1 MSSNSDLIKFI
12 CIKQGSRLRVRIIS
26 PGYNPN
32 ANCQFPRKIRKEGAI
47 YEAPKEALTFSKNSA
62 QKFFYRVKASSIK
75 VIFANDE
82 NNDGII
88 GSNEIQNNTTSIHLE
103 KVYGESGECNICF
116 DNKKDIVFVP
126 CGHFCCC
133 HYCYSQLKEKTCI
146 MCREKINLVATLDQ
160 LQ

>member
-1 MSSNSDLIKFI
+1 MRYVKNKNLKIVSTSFSGIKTI
-12 CIKQGSRLRVRIIS
+12 
-26 PGYNPN
+26 
-32 ANCQFPRKIRKEGAI
+32 
-47 YEAPKEALTFSKNSA
+47 
-62 QKFFYRVKASSIK
+62 
-75 VIFANDE
+75 
-82 NNDGII
+82 
-88 GSNEIQNNTTSIHLE
+88 E

-116 DNKKDIVFVP
+116 DNEKDIVFVP